1 MTKAEA
7 KELIYNFMIA
17 TSLVPRSYEEAE
29 QFINAYLDDPDR
41 GIKFEDDDHSN
52 CIHLHTTRIGIN
64 TTKCNDCGKQ
74 YPIIQ

>member
-7 KELIYNFMIA
+7 KELFTDYGRTTNGGLSKTDINK
-17 TSLVPRSYEEAE
+17 
-29 QFINAYLDDPDR
+29 INAYLDDPDR